1 MKKEKYDGI
10 AFDIIMG
17 MPSVGG
23 VKVQPQTRKKKKRS
37 QRKTEGSPTLMVGG
51 GFRHLKVVNGAVPT
65 CFADVVDA
73 LL

>member
-23 VKVQPQTRKKKKRS
+23 VKVQPQTRKKKKGANGRLKEA
-37 QRKTEGSPTLMVGG
+37 QR
-51 GFRHLKVVNGAVPT
+51 
-65 CFADVVDA
+65 
-73 LL
+73 